1 MYIEKSCIQNRMFSM
16 ILTFLKCSNNSCKR
30 VEHSYLNFQIR
41 LLRENTKSPE
51 TCSASHR
58 LAADS
63 QTQPGL
69 ANMHPVSS
77 PSDTPSLQIS
87 CFQNDFLYRA
97 LSHESLPHQWD
108 LAPFVIVFRALL
120 ADVYLRMKITIFNHF
135 LIILLS
141 LEGYEQGWVP
151 VSGAMMAPVLT

>member
-1 MYIEKSCIQNRMFSM
+1 MYIGKSCIQNRMFSM

-41 LLRENTKSPE
+41 LLRENTKSAE

-58 LAADS
+58 RAAGYRPSQDS
-63 QTQPGL
+63 QTCLPQIHRLFRL
-69 ANMHPVSS
+69 AVLRMTFCTELCVSFVCHTS
-77 PSDTPSLQIS
+77 HCHTLGTRRLLL
-87 CFQNDFLYRA
+87 CFVQT
-97 LSHESLPHQWD
+97 
-108 LAPFVIVFRALL
+108 VL

-141 LEGYEQGWVP
+141 LEGYE
-151 VSGAMMAPVLT
+151 